1 MIMQVIFIN
10 QEGDRLP
17 LDFDSYS
24 KNYDLVNNHNKVILE
39 IPLINNEKINLSDYK
54 TIQVIYDDVIDSYEI
69 DDNDS
74 SELIYQSEHRKYALI
89 ITINR

>member
-10 QEGDRLP
+10 QEGVRLP

-24 KNYDLVNNHNKVILE
+24 KNHDLVNNHNKVMLE

-54 TIQVIYDDVIDSYEI
+54 TIQVVYDDIVDSYEI
-69 DDNDS
+69 DNNDKG
-74 SELIYQSEHRKYALI
+74 EIIYQPKHKKYAFI